1 MSENSRLGS
10 LRRLWPWLAAV
21 LSGLLAMI
29 CFAPFEQNWVCW
41 IALTPLLAAVWFSGA
56 ESKRR
61 WLRDLLLGYVAGVV
75 FFWGVLSWLHTVTVP
90 GLVLVGLYMGVYFA
104 IWSWLAGLVR
114 PRKAPPERSDRKSG
128 ILPDSADELSARRLF
143 RGQAGSL
150 SVKSGKMP
158 DFPPHSP
165 TDSPPEARSPWLSS
179 LHNLWLAL
187 ILAAAWTALE
197 WVRGWMFTGWGW
209 NGLGVALHKILPII
223 QIAEFTGVAGLSFL
237 VAFANVIAITTVRR
251 FLLEARVQVRR
262 PHYDFTLTMA
272 AIVGLAA
279 YGIQALQVKT
289 PLEPLRVAAVQANVP
304 REQKFDRQFQEK
316 IFQQF
321 TRLTQVALATRPPPQ
336 LIVWPE
342 SSTPAPALLDAE
354 NHRFVMELSASSKT
368 DLLLGTI
375 DADNDGDYNAAL
387 LVSKSGEEIQVYHK
401 LHLVPFGE
409 YVPGRNT
416 VPFIGAIVGDQVPA
430 DFTRGKESTIF
441 RLTTDRVMVAP
452 LICFED
458 TLGELTRQFVL
469 RGANLLANVTNDGW
483 FLRSAGS
490 QQHLENAIFRCVE
503 TRRPMVRA
511 ANTGVTCFVNRFG
524 RVTQVL
530 LDGKGSQFTEGVL
543 SGTIE
548 VPSSGELTFYVR
560 HGELFAKVCGALAL
574 LFLLVRLLRFVR
586 RRGPGD
592 IGGRR
597 SVVAEFP
604 ETRR

>member
-10 LRRLWPWLAAV
+10 LGRLWPWLAAV
-21 LSGLLAMI
+21 LSGVLATI
-29 CFAPFEQNWVCW
+29 CFAPFEQTWVCW
-41 IALTPLLAAVWFSGA
+41 IALTPLLAAVWFSGG
-56 ESKRR
+56 EGKRR

-104 IWSWLAGLVR
+104 VWSWFVGVFR
-114 PRKAPPERSDRKSG
+114 PTEEIKKTSNVQRPTLNVQLGKAEPNESG
-128 ILPDSADELSARRLF
+128 ILPD
-143 RGQAGSL
+143 
-150 SVKSGKMP
+150 
-158 DFPPHSP
+158 FPA
-165 TDSPPEARSPWLSS
+165 EARSPWLSS

-187 ILAAAWTALE
+187 VLAAAWTALE
-197 WVRGWMFTGWGW
+197 WVRGWMFSGWGW
-209 NGLGVALHKILPII
+209 NGLGVALHKILPLI
-223 QIAEFTGVAGLSFL
+223 QVAEFTGVAGLSFF
-237 VAFANVIAITTVRR
+237 VAFANVIAIATVRR
-251 FLLEARVQVRR
+251 FVLEAKVQVRR

-279 YGIQALQVKT
+279 YGIGALQMQV
-289 PLEPLRVAAVQANVP
+289 PLEPLRVAAIQANVP
-304 REQKFDRQFQEK
+304 RDEKFSRQFQQK

-321 TRLTQVALATRPPPQ
+321 TRLTQVALATRPAPQ

-354 NHRFVMELSASSKT
+354 NNRFVMDLSASSKT

-375 DADNDGDYNAAL
+375 DADKEGDYNAAL
-387 LVSKSGEEIQVYHK
+387 LISKSGEDIQIYRK

-430 DFTRGKESTIF
+430 DFTRGKEPVLF
-441 RLTTDRVMVAP
+441 RLTTDRVLVAP

-548 VPSSGELTFYVR
+548 VPSNGELTFYVR
-560 HGELFAKVCGALAL
+560 HGELFAKGCGALTL
-574 LFLLVRLLRFVR
+574 LFLLLRIPQFVR
-586 RRGPGD
+586 RKL
-592 IGGRR
+592 
-597 SVVAEFP
+597 
-604 ETRR
+604 